1 MGDIF
6 QSLPTLVVM
15 PQSDIED
22 ETPFKKTE
30 NKTMHSGLNW
40 GVMWTFEHGVS
51 CFSIGLQLFYLW
63 FNTYF
68 IT

>member
-22 ETPFKKTE
+22 ETPFKIFK
-30 NKTMHSGLNW
+30 NKTMLEIPFLN
-40 GVMWTFEHGVS
+40 VQ
-51 CFSIGLQLFYLW
+51 I
-63 FNTYF
+63 
-68 IT
+68 